1 MEITESQ
8 RNQFIQKC
16 LEEGMSLSQVQDQ
29 LAQQFQLHVTYM
41 ELRLLTA
48 ELQVNWEKQDA
59 RAMAARAA
67 RTPAAAQQPPLPP
80 GAPPANGEEQEAWP
94 QEEEESPLPP
104 ATPPPAADGADNTP
118 RGTTTVEI
126 SKVVRPGASLSGTVK
141 FGSGASGEWYVDAY
155 GRLGFNADEGS
166 SQPDQRDIQEFQ
178 AELQKALGY

>member
-8 RNQFIQKC
+8 RNRFIQKC

-67 RTPAAAQQPPLPP
+67 RTPAAAQQPPLPRE
-80 GAPPANGEEQEAWP
+80 APPANGEEQEAWP

>member
-59 RAMAARAA
+59 RAVAARAA
-67 RTPAAAQQPPLPP
+67 RTPAAAQQPPPP
-80 GAPPANGEEQEAWP
+80 REAPPANGEEQEAWP

-126 SKVVRPGASLSGTVK
+126 SKVVRPGASPSGTVQ

>member
-1 MEITESQ
+1 M
-8 RNQFIQKC
+8 RP
-16 LEEGMSLSQVQDQ
+16 
-29 LAQQFQLHVTYM
+29 H
-41 ELRLLTA
+41 TA
-48 ELQVNWEKQDA
+48 P
-59 RAMAARAA
+59 AARAA
-67 RTPAAAQQPPLPP
+67 RTPAAAQQPPLPRE
-80 GAPPANGEEQEAWP
+80 APPANGEEQEAWH

>member
-67 RTPAAAQQPPLPP
+67 RTPAAAQQPPPPP
-80 GAPPANGEEQEAWP
+80 GAPPPPPDAPGGRAP
-94 QEEEESPLPP
+94 PP
-104 ATPPPAADGADNTP
+104 ATPPPAADGADHTP